1 MARKLS
7 EMRLPRFPL
16 LSEEETVNYLVK
28 AKEGDREARDTL
40 INCHIKLVFNLVKRF
55 ENRGCEVEDLFQI
68 GTIGLI
74 KAIDNFDLNHQVK
87 FSTYAVPMIIGE
99 IRRFLRDN
107 GVIKVSRSVKETAIK
122 VRQAE
127 DMLAKEIGRDPTVG
141 EIAETLG
148 IPKEEVVAAM
158 EAVQA
163 PTSIHETFYQD
174 DGDPIYV
181 LDQLGNEAA
190 DESWLD
196 GIAIKEVIDK
206 LPTRLRQ
213 VLVLRYFEDQTQCQV
228 AAQLGVS
235 QVQVSRLE
243 KQALQMARELLAEPE
258 EEKAHSFPASG
269 DNNPSENN
277 SGGEDT
283 CTSE

>member
-1 MARKLS
+1 MAHKLA

-16 LSEEETVNYLVK
+16 LSEEETMHYLQK
-28 AKEGDREARDTL
+28 TREGDREARETL
-40 INCHIKLVFNLVKRF
+40 INSHIKLVFNLVKRF

-68 GTIGLI
+68 GSIGLI
-74 KAIDNFDLNHQVK
+74 KAIDNFDLDHQVK

-99 IRRFLRDN
+99 IRRFLRDS
-107 GVIKVSRSVKETAIK
+107 GAVKVSRSVKETAIK

-127 DMLAKEIGRDPTVG
+127 DRLAKEMGHEPTVG
-141 EIAETLG
+141 EIAESLG

-158 EAVQA
+158 EAVQI
-163 PTSIHETFYQD
+163 PTSIYETFYQD

-181 LDQLGNEAA
+181 LDQLSSQTA

-196 GIAIKEVIDK
+196 SIALKEVLDK
-206 LPTRLRQ
+206 LPSRLRQ

-228 AAQLGVS
+228 AARLGVS

-243 KQALQMARELLAEPE
+243 KQALEQAKELLAGPE
-258 EEKAHSFPASG
+258 EGPEEGPGEETEAETHSLPC
-269 DNNPSENN
+269 
-277 SGGEDT
+277 GGG
-283 CTSE
+283 

>member
-1 MARKLS
+1 MAHKLS

-16 LSEEETVNYLVK
+16 LSEEETMNYLRK
-28 AKEGDREARDTL
+28 AREGDREAREKL

-99 IRRFLRDN
+99 IRRFLRDS
-107 GVIKVSRSVKETAIK
+107 GTIKVSRSVKETAIK

-127 DMLAKEIGRDPTVG
+127 DRLAKEMGRDPTVG
-141 EIAETLG
+141 EIAESLG

-181 LDQLGNEAA
+181 LDQLGNEAS

-196 GIAIKEVIDK
+196 SIALKEVMDK
-206 LPTRLRQ
+206 LPPRLRQ

-243 KQALQMARELLAEPE
+243 RQALQMARELLAGPE
-258 EEKAHSFPASG
+258 ERVHSSVDSG
-269 DNNPSENN
+269 DNNSENN
-277 SGGEDT
+277 SGGDDK
-283 CTSE
+283 CMSK